1 MKFKSLFYCFVVV
14 SFFSSNIV
22 LANDF
27 EDDFMVVEDEFVE
40 DNFEEE
46 SDVFNSDEDFIP
58 EGEVQN
64 PNDIPIANPERKVLV
79 VGTRELFNKLK
90 YGQIFTVDD
99 VYGWVQNTSNINE
112 CLENGRTML
121 LQMVANSSNLEAIAI
136 LLDRGADLVTNC
148 NPSYNALFI
157 AVQNN
162 KSPAVTDLLITKG
175 ADVVVKDFEGSNA
188 LSIAAASNPNP
199 GVTETLLEYGLR
211 INDKNNFG
219 FTPLMLAAHKNN
231 IDVVKMLIKS
241 GANVNI
247 LDNKGRSAL
256 MAAAVRG
263 DDEIMQLLIKSGAD
277 FKLVDKKKMSVLDYY
292 NKNKYLKDKDFVENE
307 FASPSERLERQ
318 YGYIANNHYKYN
330 EELKKA
336 IMGNNP
342 EVDVE
347 VAINRLADINILDDK
362 GCTPLINAANNNSSV
377 KVFELLVR
385 AHADVNA
392 KCLKNIT
399 ASMIV
404 STQAQNQE
412 LAQIAIDKLDLLNEN
427 ELDVNQKDIN
437 GDTALMYALSNKAD
451 ISYIEKLLAMNA
463 DVNVVN
469 KIGDTPIWVA
479 LKNDLPIRVLEILI
493 ENGANVNTISMNG
506 ENVLWYLLNRNA
518 DAERIILMLASGVD
532 TSRVNT
538 LGKTPLW
545 HILINGGREDILH
558 ALIKYE
564 RNINEPD
571 ARGDTVLLYA
581 VKNEYP
587 AEIIKSMLY
596 YGADPEMRDAKGR
609 NTMDILSAN
618 QFFQETIKKQTREN
632 VLNQW

>member
-1 MKFKSLFYCFVVV
+1 MKIKSLFYSCFIVLAL
-14 SFFSSNIV
+14 SSNVV

-27 EDDFMVVEDEFVE
+27 EDDFMIV
-40 DNFEEE
+40 EEE
-46 SDVFNSDEDFIP
+46 FAEDDFSAASDEDFIP
-58 EGEVQN
+58 DGEVQN
-64 PNDIPIANPERKVLV
+64 PGGGVIANPERKVAF

-90 YGQIFTVDD
+90 YGQRYNIDD
-99 VYGWVQNTSNINE
+99 VYGWLQNTSDINE

-121 LQMVANSSNLEAIAI
+121 LQMVANSSNIEAIGL

-175 ADVVVKDFEGSNA
+175 ADIVVKDFEGSNA

-231 IDVVKMLIKS
+231 ASVVERLIRS

-263 DDEIMQLLIKSGAD
+263 DDEIMQLLIKNGAD
-277 FKLVDKKKMSVLDYY
+277 FKLVDKNKMSVLDYY
-292 NKNKYLKDKDFVENE
+292 NKNKYLKDKEFVENE
-307 FASPSERLERQ
+307 FASPSEQLERQ
-318 YGYIANNHYKYN
+318 YGYITNNHYKYN
-330 EELKKA
+330 DELKKA

-342 EVDVE
+342 EIE
-347 VAINRLADINILDDK
+347 VKAAIDRMADINILDER
-362 GCTPLINAANNNSSV
+362 GCTPLLNAANNNSSV
-377 KVFELLVR
+377 EVFELLVN
-385 AHADVNA
+385 AKADVNA
-392 KCLKNIT
+392 KCLNNIT

-412 LAQIAIDKLDLLNEN
+412 LAQIAIDKIDLLSDHG
-427 ELDVNQKDIN
+427 LDIN
-437 GDTALMYALSNKAD
+437 RRDLMGNTALMYALSSKAD
-451 ISYIEKLLAMNA
+451 ISYIKKLLKLNS
-463 DVNVVN
+463 DINVVN
-469 KIGDTPIWVA
+469 KNGDTPIWLA
-479 LKNDLPIRVLEILI
+479 LKNNLSIDVLELLI
-493 ENGANVNTISMNG
+493 ESGANVNTISMDG
-506 ENVLWYLLNRNA
+506 ENILWYLLNKNA

-532 TSRVNT
+532 SSRVNV

-545 HILINGGREDILH
+545 HTLINGGREDILH

-564 RNINEPD
+564 RKINEPD

-596 YGADPEMRDAKGR
+596 YGADPEIRDAKGK
-609 NTMDILSAN
+609 NTMDILSSN
-618 QFFQETIKKQTREN
+618 QFFQETVKKQTREN